1 MSIQNPRWE
10 KNKAEK
16 DKKRQDPTQ
25 NPKAL
30 TTHVQGI
37 RQLSFIVYIPKPSCS
52 SSLCF
57 PFPSFLQHQANL
69 WDLKG
74 FLAFLPSF
82 FQWSCYGLA
91 RRSLYWIPCMD
102 HLPFQQCFFLSFHQ
116 HALLSSCM
124 FNFAHSWNSICIIIY
139 VG

>member
-16 DKKRQDPTQ
+16 DNRHDPTQ

-37 RQLSFIVYIPKPSCS
+37 RQLSFIVNIPKPSCS

-57 PFPSFLQHQANL
+57 PFLSLPFCSIKQIYGISKDFWL
-69 WDLKG
+69 
-74 FLAFLPSF
+74 LPSF

-91 RRSLYWIPCMD
+91 RRSLYSIPCMD
-102 HLPFQQCFFLSFHQ
+102 HLPFQQCFFVSFHQ
-116 HALLSSCM
+116 HSPL
-124 FNFAHSWNSICIIIY
+124 FVH
-139 VG
+139 V